1 MENEIYLTD
10 LIDLET
16 LQKIQDSFSKM
27 TGIATVTTDSNGV
40 AITKGSEFSD
50 FCIKCTRKS
59 FIGKLY
65 CEQCDRYG
73 AKMALEKGKSFIY
86 TCHAGLIDF
95 AAPIIVN
102 GQLIGSFIGGQVLT
116 KSPDINKFIHYAFE
130 IGVDPEEY
138 VNAVKKV
145 KLVTEEEINNATDFL
160 YTFANVLS
168 NIAYNKYLVNKA
180 NIEIEKAANMKSDFL
195 ANMSHEIRTP
205 MNAVIGMSEMALR
218 EDLPPAAREYI
229 NQIKVAGKSLLT
241 IINDILDFSKIES
254 GKMDIIPVDYEPMSL
269 INDIANIIMTRI
281 GDKEIELILNI
292 SPDIPYKLLGD
303 NIRIKQIL
311 LNLLNNATKFTSKG
325 KIVLNMDYVVL
336 SDDMVDLRASI
347 EDTGIGIKKEDIKKL
362 FQSFQQVDSKRN
374 RNIEG
379 TGLGLAISKH
389 LLTLMEGNISI
400 KSKYGEGSKFSFNLP
415 QKIVDPYPSIIV
427 GDPDSIYA
435 VGLISNPYVREQ
447 LNTDVT
453 RLGVE
458 YKNLES
464 EDELDMFN
472 EDKKMFLFIENPL
485 FSEIVENFILL
496 HPQII
501 AILLTNYRSTAKYNA
516 SNLLIVKKPL
526 FTLNIASIFN
536 QEKVHTDDNIS
547 KDIDFDFIA
556 PNAEILI
563 VDDNAI
569 NLTIAEGLLEPLK
582 MKIDT
587 ALSGKE
593 AIAMISVHHYDIILM
608 DHMMPELDGVETTH
622 IIRRFHAEYN
632 DVPIIALTANAVD
645 GTKEMFKKEGMN
657 DFVAKPIELRI
668 LVSKVKEWLPVEK
681 IERIFQSQNN
691 PQELKKKSDIVIGD
705 LDVSYSIKLLGTE
718 NLFWKVLKDYYRVI
732 DKKVK
737 LIKSLEEQEDWV
749 NYTIEVHALKSAS
762 KQIGAI
768 SLSEKAAAMEKA
780 GNARDAAL
788 IHKNTDEML
797 NQYFSYIPV
806 LEPFC
811 IEEEENIEKVN
822 ITKEALLSYFFDI
835 KTALDNLDMDVID
848 EILQEMN
855 QFLFSESQDRLFT
868 QLKNAVDE
876 FDVDTCTSII
886 QTWEK
891 DL

>member
-10 LIDLET
+10 LIDVET
-16 LQKIQDSFSKM
+16 LQKIQDSFAKM
-27 TGIATVTTDSNGV
+27 TGIGTITTDANGV
-40 AITKGSEFSD
+40 AITQGSGFSD
-50 FCIKCTRKS
+50 FCMKCTRNS
-59 FIGKLY
+59 FIGNLY

-73 AKMALEKGKSFIY
+73 ANMALEKGRSVTY

-102 GQLIGSFIGGQVLT
+102 DQLIGSFIGGQVLT
-116 KSPDINKFIHYAFE
+116 EPPDFNKFVHYAFE

-138 VNAVKKV
+138 VNAVQKV
-145 KLVTEEEINNATDFL
+145 RLVTEEEINNATDFL
-160 YTFANVLS
+160 YVFANVLS

-180 NIEIEKAANMKSDFL
+180 NVEIEKAAKMKSDFL

-218 EDLPPAAREYI
+218 EDLPPVAREYI
-229 NQIKVAGKSLLT
+229 NQIKVAGKSLLA

-281 GDKEIELILNI
+281 GEKEIELILDI
-292 SPDIPYKLLGD
+292 SPDIPFKLFGD

-311 LNLLNNATKFTSKG
+311 LNLLNNATKFTTKG
-325 KIVLNMDYVVL
+325 KIVLKMDYVVL
-336 SDDMVDLRASI
+336 SDDKVDLRASI
-347 EDTGIGIKKEDIKKL
+347 EDTGIGIKKQDLKKL

-379 TGLGLAISKH
+379 TGLGLAISKQ
-389 LLTLMEGNISI
+389 LLTIMGGNISVE
-400 KSKYGEGSKFSFNLP
+400 SEYGKGSKFFFNLP
-415 QKIVDPYPSIIV
+415 QKILDAYPSIIIRE
-427 GDPDSIYA
+427 PNSIFA
-435 VGLISNPYVREQ
+435 VGLISNPYVKEQ

-453 RLGVE
+453 KLGVE
-458 YKNLES
+458 YKDIVS
-464 EDELDMFN
+464 EEELDLFYEN
-472 EDKKMFLFIENPL
+472 KKMFLFIENPL
-485 FSEIVENFILL
+485 FSETVENFILT

-501 AILLTNYRSTAKYNA
+501 AVLLTDYHSTAKYNA

-526 FTLNIASIFN
+526 FTLNIATIFN
-536 QEKVHTDDNIS
+536 QEKVHTDENIS
-547 KDIDFDFIA
+547 NDVDFDFIA

-582 MKIDT
+582 MKVDT

-593 AIAMISVHHYDIILM
+593 AIAMISVHHYDIIFM

-681 IERIFQSQNN
+681 IERVFQSQNN
-691 PQELKKKSDIVIGD
+691 PQELEKKSDIVIGD
-705 LDVSYSIKLLGTE
+705 LDVAYAIRLLGTE

-737 LIKSLEEQEDWV
+737 LIKSLEDQEDWV

-780 GNARDAAL
+780 GNARDAKL
-788 IHKNTDEML
+788 IHKNTGEML
-797 NQYFSYIPV
+797 KQYFSYIPI

-811 IEEEENIEKVN
+811 VEEEENIEKKD
-822 ITKEALLSYFFDI
+822 ITKESLLNYFFDI
-835 KTALDNLDMDVID
+835 KTALDNLDMDVMDSI
-848 EILQEMN
+848 IQEMN
-855 QFLFSESQDRLFT
+855 QFAFSEPQERLFT

-876 FDVDTCTSII
+876 FDVDTCISII
-886 QTWEK
+886 QDWEK
-891 DL
+891 ET

>member
-1 MENEIYLTD
+1 MENEIYLND
-10 LIDLET
+10 LIDVET
-16 LQKIQDSFSKM
+16 LQKIQDSFAKM
-27 TGIATVTTDSNGV
+27 TGIGTITTDANGV
-40 AITKGSEFSD
+40 AITQGSGFSD
-50 FCIKCTRKS
+50 FCMKCTRNS
-59 FIGKLY
+59 FIGNLY

-73 AKMALEKGKSFIY
+73 ANMALEKGRSVTY

-102 GQLIGSFIGGQVLT
+102 DQLIGSFIGGQVLT
-116 KSPDINKFIHYAFE
+116 EPPDFNKFVHYAFE

-138 VNAVKKV
+138 VNAVQKV
-145 KLVTEEEINNATDFL
+145 RLVTEEEINNATDFL
-160 YTFANVLS
+160 YVFANVLS

-180 NIEIEKAANMKSDFL
+180 NVEIEKAAKMKSDFL

-218 EDLPPAAREYI
+218 EDLPPVAREYI
-229 NQIKVAGKSLLT
+229 NQIKVAGKSLLA
-241 IINDILDFSKIES
+241 IINDILDFSMIES

-281 GDKEIELILNI
+281 GEKEIELILDI
-292 SPDIPYKLLGD
+292 SPDIPFKLFGD

-311 LNLLNNATKFTSKG
+311 LNLLNNATKFTTKG
-325 KIVLNMDYVVL
+325 KIVLKMDYVVL
-336 SDDMVDLRASI
+336 TDDKVDLRASI
-347 EDTGIGIKKEDIKKL
+347 EDTGIGIKKQDLKKL

-379 TGLGLAISKH
+379 TGLGLAISKQ
-389 LLTLMEGNISI
+389 LLTIMGGNISVE
-400 KSKYGEGSKFSFNLP
+400 SEYGKGSKFFFNLP
-415 QKIVDPYPSIIV
+415 QKILDAYPSIIIRE
-427 GDPDSIYA
+427 PNSIFA
-435 VGLISNPYVREQ
+435 VGLISNPYVKEQ

-453 RLGVE
+453 KLGVE
-458 YKNLES
+458 YKDIVS
-464 EDELDMFN
+464 EEELDLFYEN
-472 EDKKMFLFIENPL
+472 KKMFLFIENPL
-485 FSEIVENFILL
+485 FSETVENFILT

-501 AILLTNYRSTAKYNA
+501 AVLLTDYHSTAKYNA

-526 FTLNIASIFN
+526 FTLNIATIFN
-536 QEKVHTDDNIS
+536 QEKVHTDENIS
-547 KDIDFDFIA
+547 NDVDFDFIA

-582 MKIDT
+582 MKVDT

-593 AIAMISVHHYDIILM
+593 AIAMISVHHYDIIFM

-681 IERIFQSQNN
+681 IERVFQSQNN
-691 PQELKKKSDIVIGD
+691 PQELEKKSDIVIGD
-705 LDVSYSIKLLGTE
+705 LDVAYAIRLLGTE

-737 LIKSLEEQEDWV
+737 LIKSLEDQEDWV

-780 GNARDAAL
+780 GNARDAKL
-788 IHKNTDEML
+788 IHKNTGEML
-797 NQYFSYIPV
+797 KQYFSYIPI

-811 IEEEENIEKVN
+811 VEEEENIEKKD
-822 ITKEALLSYFFDI
+822 ITKESLLNYFFDI
-835 KTALDNLDMDVID
+835 KTALDNLDMDVMDSI
-848 EILQEMN
+848 IQEMN
-855 QFLFSESQDRLFT
+855 QFAFSEPQERLFT

-876 FDVDTCTSII
+876 FDVDTCISII
-886 QTWEK
+886 QDWEK
-891 DL
+891 ET